1 MLLDGGDQTMPQL
14 LGLKPLKVSL
24 ASAINLSK
32 VMTMAKKNP
41 RRYPAG
47 RNLNNVAYEMKLDP
61 QQAISLLK
69 PLGKDYLFKKGPW
82 WFVSELGIAKLKLED
97 WNKAMAPEKMD
108 KAPIPAIPEQIEPQE
123 VSNEEQT
130 VEQSHIYRTEL
141 DKLLAN
147 EETAMVL
154 HARYPNKNIIL
165 VEYKGKKE
173 LCKVKDSAFYQP
185 MMKIAVRRDG
195 VQLVSKYHPK
205 RPGHL

>member
-1 MLLDGGDQTMPQL
+1 MLLVGGELTMPQL
-14 LGLKPLKVSL
+14 PGLKTLKVSL
-24 ASAINLSK
+24 ASSLNLSK
-32 VMTMAKKNP
+32 VTTMAKKNP

-61 QQAISLLK
+61 QQAIDLLK

-97 WNKAMAPEKMD
+97 WNKVMAPEKMD
-108 KAPIPAIPEQIEPQE
+108 KAPIPAIPEQVEPQE
-123 VSNEEQT
+123 VSNEEHT
-130 VEQSHIYRTEL
+130 EEQKPILRTEL

-147 EETAMVL
+147 EETAVVL
-154 HARYPNKNIIL
+154 NSRYPNRNIIL
-165 VEYKGKKE
+165 VDYKGRKE

-185 MMKIAVRRDG
+185 RMKIAVRRDG

>member
-1 MLLDGGDQTMPQL
+1 
-14 LGLKPLKVSL
+14 
-24 ASAINLSK
+24 
-32 VMTMAKKNP
+32 MAKKNP

-47 RNLNNVAYEMKLDP
+47 RNLNNVAYEIKLDP
-61 QQAISLLK
+61 QQAVDLLK

-108 KAPIPAIPEQIEPQE
+108 KAPIPAIPEQAEPQE
-123 VSNEEQT
+123 VSNEEQS
-130 VEQSHIYRTEL
+130 VEQSPVYRTEL

-185 MMKIAVRRDG
+185 MMRIAVRRDG

>member
-1 MLLDGGDQTMPQL
+1 MPQL
-14 LGLKPLKVSL
+14 PGLKTLKVSL
-24 ASAINLSK
+24 ASALNLFK
-32 VMTMAKKNP
+32 VKTMAKKNP

-61 QQAISLLK
+61 QQAIDLLK

-82 WFVSELGIAKLKLED
+82 WFVSEIGIAKLKLED
-97 WNKAMAPEKMD
+97 WNKVMAPEKMD
-108 KAPIPAIPEQIEPQE
+108 KAPIPAITKQVEPQE
-123 VSNEEQT
+123 VSNEEHT
-130 VEQSHIYRTEL
+130 EEQKPILRTEL

-147 EETAMVL
+147 EETAVVL
-154 HARYPNKNIIL
+154 NSRYPNRNIIL

-185 MMKIAVRRDG
+185 RMKIAVRRDG

>member
-1 MLLDGGDQTMPQL
+1 MLLDGGELTMPQL
-14 LGLKPLKVSL
+14 LSTENLKVSL

-32 VMTMAKKNP
+32 VTTMAKKNP

-61 QQAISLLK
+61 QQAVDLLK

-108 KAPIPAIPEQIEPQE
+108 KAPIPAIPEQVEPQE

-130 VEQSHIYRTEL
+130 VEQGPVYRTEL

-147 EETAMVL
+147 EETAVVL